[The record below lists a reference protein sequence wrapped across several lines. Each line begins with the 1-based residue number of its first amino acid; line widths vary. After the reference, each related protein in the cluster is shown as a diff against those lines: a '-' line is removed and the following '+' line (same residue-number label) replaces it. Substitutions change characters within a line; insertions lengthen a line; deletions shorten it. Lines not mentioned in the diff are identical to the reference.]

1 MAIKKVQ
8 QIHLRV
14 KDDDYEKIK
23 NLAHKRGMMVTELL
37 REFID
42 QGLQEKLA
50 EENLNLVASVVRQ
63 QLDAVMKPH
72 IERLASISSKAGH
85 MSATSTFLNA
95 QALVDLVPT
104 ERQRDI
110 RNMYENARKKAVEYM
125 RTKTNE
131 FEDIYR

>member
-1 MAIKKVQ
+1 MTMKKAQ

-14 KDDDYEKIK
+14 NDDDYEKIK
-23 NLAHKRGMMVTELL
+23 NLAHKRGMMVSELL

-42 QGLQEKLA
+42 HGLQEKLA

-110 RNMYENARKKAVEYM
+110 RTMYEKARIKAVAYM
-125 RTKTNE
+125 RMRTNE
-131 FEDIYR
+131 FDDIYK

>member
-1 MAIKKVQ
+1 MT
-8 QIHLRV
+8 
-14 KDDDYEKIK
+14 DDDYKKIK
-23 NLAHKRGMMVTELL
+23 NLAHKRGIMVTELL

-50 EENLNLVASVVRQ
+50 EENLDLVASVVRQ

-95 QALVDLVPT
+95 QALVELVPK

-110 RNMYENARKKAVEYM
+110 RTMYENARKKAVEYM
-125 RTKTNE
+125 RVKTSDFDNE
-131 FEDIYR
+131 YK

>member
-1 MAIKKVQ
+1 MSVKNAQ

-14 KDDDYEKIK
+14 TDDDYKKIK
-23 NLAHKRGMMVTELL
+23 NLAHKRGIMVTELL

-50 EENLNLVASVVRQ
+50 EENLDLVASVVRQ

-85 MSATSTFLNA
+85 MSATAAFLNA
-95 QALVDLVPT
+95 QALVELVPT

-110 RNMYENARKKAVEYM
+110 RVMYDNARKKAVEYM
-125 RTKTNE
+125 RVKTSDFDNE
-131 FEDIYR
+131 YK